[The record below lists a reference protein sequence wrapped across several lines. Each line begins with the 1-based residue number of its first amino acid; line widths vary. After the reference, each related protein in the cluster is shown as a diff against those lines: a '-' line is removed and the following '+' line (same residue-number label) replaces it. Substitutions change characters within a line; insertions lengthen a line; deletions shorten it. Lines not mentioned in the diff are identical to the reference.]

1 MRHRAEGQETR
12 ALPLGSGFFVSSK
25 VFLTCY
31 HVINGKSNLHQD
43 GDAYHLVNNLSDYK
57 GGKGVI
63 HAIVNTTLGK
73 EIHLFKDADLALF
86 TFSTPIADQA
96 YVNLD
101 YGSVQQGPDIGVA
114 GYPLPNLVVVNQQLR
129 YDGLLYRVA
138 RGTVTATYDAPLD
151 APEIQSTAVV
161 PMLEVNF
168 LFVPGNSGGPIF
180 RATNGF
186 VVGYVHG
193 FRAQTSS
200 GSTASCTS
208 ARDEQRLR
216 GKYPRSLLCWYQ
228 NGVRESGSTG
238 LRRFALRHSRKAR
251 FPKSFPNRVRLDSPG
266 WAFLRT
272 WCADVLATIRFV
284 TFLVW
289 HKIYLLIRGD
299 YEHMAACSPRQAVLD
314 DRPFDWVTTVSTWA
328 A

>member
-1 MRHRAEGQETR
+1 MKGKLSTKTRHFEQVCGDLKQTVFSVVRHRAEGQETR

-101 YGSVQQGPDIGVA
+101 YGSVQQGADIGVA

-193 FRAQTSS
+193 FRAQTIM
-200 GSTASCTS
+200 
-208 ARDEQRLR
+208 QRH
-216 GKYPRSLLCWYQ
+216 
-228 NGVRESGSTG
+228 
-238 LRRFALRHSRKAR
+238 A
-251 FPKSFPNRVRLDSPG
+251 
-266 WAFLRT
+266 
-272 WCADVLATIRFV
+272 
-284 TFLVW
+284 
-289 HKIYLLIRGD
+289 
-299 YEHMAACSPRQAVLD
+299 QAVQQVALPQGMSRD
-314 DRPFDWVTTVSTWA
+314 YVENIHAVYSVGIKMESAKVALQGFGVSL
-328 A
+328 